1 MRKGGARRRERGRG
15 RAGGLAPAE
24 GARGRRGGPGWGRG
38 GAGEGREC
46 AGVALPGKKRE
57 GRRKLPAVK

>member
-1 MRKGGARRRERGRG
+1 MAPAGGSGAGGGQGAWHLRRER
-15 RAGGLAPAE
+15 A
-24 GARGRRGGPGWGRG
+24 GRRGGPGWGSG